1 SGESRVNVGS
11 ETTESRI
18 EMMLQQ
24 KVSVISQA
32 AHADLRNIS
41 DEGWNETVVEL
52 MHTPVSSCRRRA
64 DGAIQAV
71 PEPSNSRPQK
81 EVPRILPAPRAV
93 IAGEAPRGD

>member
-1 SGESRVNVGS
+1 
-11 ETTESRI
+11 
-18 EMMLQQ
+18 MMLQQ
-24 KVSVISQA
+24 KVSVISLA

-52 MHTPVSSCRRRA
+52 MHTASLVVSPEGLR
-64 DGAIQAV
+64 V
-71 PEPSNSRPQK
+71 PSRLSQRPSNSRPQK